1 MAPKQGSN
9 RDIKNFMANRSKDE
23 NEYLI
28 QKSDT
33 MSVFHDPNIDGSSF
47 YMLSGKVGTTNPGI
61 DIDTEVVLSKSS
73 TQIKYKDEV
82 LRQTFRPD
90 SLVSNKIIMS
100 SDSMYFCI
108 KGLNSVDK
116 STHDI
121 SMLSS
126 GNVLINSF
134 RNIIITTLKSK
145 TKVKT

>member
-1 MAPKQGSN
+1 M
-9 RDIKNFMANRSKDE
+9 
-23 NEYLI
+23 
-28 QKSDT
+28 
-33 MSVFHDPNIDGSSF
+33 
-47 YMLSGKVGTTNPGI
+47 
-61 DIDTEVVLSKSS
+61 LSKSS

-82 LRQTFRPD
+82 LRQTFRPH

-100 SDSMYFCI
+100 SDSMYFYT

-134 RNIIITTLKSK
+134 RNIIITTPKVNKSENMGRIK
-145 TKVKT
+145 IK